1 MYEISLLNCSLL
13 KINITSNSSES
24 KYYIVPQNIL
34 NGIFNIKDEDKIF
47 NTSDIGISLMAK
59 YIGENSQSILMA
71 KESNN
76 ISEEIKMIDKADIE
90 EDKYK
95 NDLFKI
101 STPKKE
107 NLDKTI
113 SRNQNDFNR
122 LKTFQINKSK
132 NLLKNHSEKETKK
145 EEKVENENHN
155 IKEEMRL
162 SNKFTFPKEIFFARS
177 EKKKI
182 SITSLKELNQNR
194 FDNVT
199 NEIRKRRT
207 LTLRKYN

>member
-122 LKTFQINKSK
+122 LKTFKINKSK

-145 EEKVENENHN
+145 EEKVENE
-155 IKEEMRL
+155 I
-162 SNKFTFPKEIFFARS
+162 
-177 EKKKI
+177 
-182 SITSLKELNQNR
+182 IT
-194 FDNVT
+194 
-199 NEIRKRRT
+199 
-207 LTLRKYN
+207 

>member
-34 NGIFNIKDEDKIF
+34 NGIFNIKDEEKIF

-59 YIGENSQSILMA
+59 YIGENSQSILMV

-145 EEKVENENHN
+145 EEKVENENHY

-207 LTLRKYN
+207 LTLRKFN

>member
-76 ISEEIKMIDKADIE
+76 ISEEIKMIYLKLAHQ
-90 EDKYK
+90 KR
-95 NDLFKI
+95 KI
-101 STPKKE
+101 
-107 NLDKTI
+107 
-113 SRNQNDFNR
+113 
-122 LKTFQINKSK
+122 
-132 NLLKNHSEKETKK
+132 
-145 EEKVENENHN
+145 
-155 IKEEMRL
+155 
-162 SNKFTFPKEIFFARS
+162 
-177 EKKKI
+177 
-182 SITSLKELNQNR
+182 
-194 FDNVT
+194 
-199 NEIRKRRT
+199 
-207 LTLRKYN
+207 

>member
-145 EEKVENENHN
+145 EEKVENE
-155 IKEEMRL
+155 I
-162 SNKFTFPKEIFFARS
+162 
-177 EKKKI
+177 
-182 SITSLKELNQNR
+182 IT
-194 FDNVT
+194 
-199 NEIRKRRT
+199 
-207 LTLRKYN
+207 

>member
-59 YIGENSQSILMA
+59 YIGENSQSILMV

-207 LTLRKYN
+207 LTLRKFN

>member
-207 LTLRKYN
+207 LTLRKFN